1 MTDFQAALLF
11 PFVPLFGI
19 YLLIELLLE
28 SNDDDHDDEIDGGML
43 VPAYYPSS

>member
-1 MTDFQAALLF
+1 MDDFQAASLF
-11 PFVPLFGI
+11 PFVPLLG

-28 SNDDDHDDEIDGGML
+28 SNDDDHDDDQDGGML